1 MALGTL
7 GGRAAQTQGGFP
19 GLPGGRPQTK
29 AAASS
34 RVYSRSSCRRAWPPD
49 VPGCLLPGGWAPRP
63 TGVGISPQLPSARR
77 RPGARRG
84 ARGPAVRLPVPRAAH
99 PRLILPRTARPKL
112 WVRSW
117 LYSPQNRQ
125 AGTWQKGRHS
135 RGRPASRGRPSRGGH
150 PQGLWGSGPSRQRVP
165 RRERGVPPAQLRLL
179 SGLYLIASLILS
191 SCLVFRLFKSPYI
204 LSHGAEQ
211 ERNGNWSSCFLQVV
225 AGVLPKSGQLS

>member
-112 WVRSW
+112 WVWSW
-117 LYSPQNRQ
+117 LYSPQNRR
-125 AGTWQKGRHS
+125 AGHVAEGPAQPRPPGLTGQTFPRGAPPGPVGLRAESAEGPTKGE
-135 RGRPASRGRPSRGGH
+135 GGAPRPAA
-150 PQGLWGSGPSRQRVP
+150 
-165 RRERGVPPAQLRLL
+165 PALRTLPHCQLD
-179 SGLYLIASLILS
+179 S
-191 SCLVFRLFKSPYI
+191 
-204 LSHGAEQ
+204 
-211 ERNGNWSSCFLQVV
+211 
-225 AGVLPKSGQLS
+225 